1 MPPIAVSLLVLLGAV
16 AAALLGFGLR
26 PRLGPSASDKET
38 REGVRI
44 AMGLMTTFTA
54 IVLGMVTA
62 SAKDTYDQAAAV
74 VTGMSVDFV
83 TLDRKL
89 DNYGPEAAGVRETL
103 KSCLARMTDRLR
115 MGEMYFEGNKRA
127 VEVGTSVEN
136 LWSAIHALTPSNA
149 RQEDLRDQALAILSG
164 RVKFGPGNIEQQRW
178 AFAVKPASVP
188 EIFLFVV
195 VAWLLLEFFALGLF
209 CPRDTAVVVAVGLA
223 AVVVSSSMFLI
234 LELEDPVT
242 GLMRVPLESLELAQE
257 LIGR

>member
-1 MPPIAVSLLVLLGAV
+1 MPPIALSLIVLLGT
-16 AAALLGFGLR
+16 AAATVLGFGLQ
-26 PRLGPSASDKET
+26 PRLGSGASAKGT

-74 VTGMSVDFV
+74 ITGMSVDFL
-83 TLDRKL
+83 TLDRQL
-89 DNYGPEAAGVRETL
+89 DSYGPEAAEARAEL
-103 KSCLARMTDRLR
+103 KTCLSRMAERLR
-115 MGEMYFEGNKRA
+115 MGEQYFEGNKEA
-127 VEVGTSVEN
+127 VEVGTSVERM
-136 LWSAIHALTPSNA
+136 WSSVQSLAPSSG
-149 RQEDLRDQALAILSG
+149 RQEELRDQALSIISG

-188 EIFLFVV
+188 GVFLVV
-195 VAWLLLEFFALGLF
+195 VVSWLLLEFFALGLF
-209 CPRDTAVVVAVGLA
+209 CPRETAVFVAIGLA

-242 GLMRVPLESLELAQE
+242 GLMRVPLESLDLARD